1 MSSIYYVVIII
12 AFISSPLIIGAIL
25 RHGLNTAFI
34 QGTESN
40 SKNMEAGALLAR
52 RLFVQ
57 GNKIELIVEPDLSHG
72 ASYYMPMENTI
83 HIGKV
88 VDTSKCMAA
97 IAECYHELGHA
108 DIQNEMNAKQS
119 MAFYQGIINRRS
131 AIPLLSLLGWASA
144 LMGSLF
150 IQSNSNMGCCLLIIG
165 ITFIACVLHMQN
177 KQVKNE
183 REASDRAIQ
192 HLISE
197 GFTNSEIQE
206 AQSFLDIALNTY
218 KLEMYSNA
226 VKYIVIVLLLFCYS
240 LVRNGSYNKEQ
251 KV

>member
-1 MSSIYYVVIII
+1 
-12 AFISSPLIIGAIL
+12 
-25 RHGLNTAFI
+25 
-34 QGTESN
+34 
-40 SKNMEAGALLAR
+40 
-52 RLFVQ
+52 
-57 GNKIELIVEPDLSHG
+57 
-72 ASYYMPMENTI
+72 
-83 HIGKV
+83 
-88 VDTSKCMAA
+88 
-97 IAECYHELGHA
+97 
-108 DIQNEMNAKQS
+108 
-119 MAFYQGIINRRS
+119 MAFYQGIINRRK

-150 IQSNSNMGCCLLIIG
+150 IQSNFDMGCCLLIVG

-177 KQVKNE
+177 KQVQNE

-240 LVRNGSYNKEQ
+240 LVRNGSDNKEQ